1 MKGKKNQRLLALIL
15 SMVLMLGASISAMA
29 QGEAQTEVSGTET
42 EGNQAAQSLE
52 GETVP
57 EEAVIGEEISADKQT
72 RDITEEPSETI
83 TEETT
88 ETYTEDPSETISQE
102 SAEKPSEND
111 GENETTV
118 SEGVPE
124 ESQEEQTSAGNTA
137 VTEPAQI
144 QSSGQT
150 QETFTAEE
158 TYGQEQPEEAVSEAA
173 ELTQEFT
180 DENGNVTQTVT
191 AYVPEGA
198 FQATADQI
206 SMEVSLLDTDDTNY
220 IKGMME
226 ELLTENYYLDGYV
239 LYQINFKVN
248 GEITQPAKAVTIS
261 MTGND
266 LAVEDIQKAHVF
278 YYDPEDPEVEDDED
292 QLAEVLQKDQLIKS
306 LEESGEST
314 ENIEDYD
321 YSEIA
326 VNEGNADTIT
336 VKGWESTIYGCYV
349 EKEAE
354 PVTLEGSAED
364 IHVTLTGPASS
375 FPDEGELALS
385 VKEVNK
391 KTDKLAE
398 KAVEEQA
405 EKEDLEVL
413 DYTALDITILK
424 DGEEIQPLGPVNVTF
439 TKEEK
444 EEKEKT
450 KDAKPD
456 QIKVFHVDEETG
468 KAQDMEATESEE
480 GKVEIET
487 DHFSIYVVV
496 DLDQLGGQID
506 LTVQHWATVNQLT
519 GVDGTDGLIESA
531 GPDGVAGNATASLKS
546 EDVFTRIYTDDVLK
560 LDNTLKKNI
569 EELSKVLLASAD
581 KENKNYEL
589 SEIWFLNDGKSADST
604 NRDDWTIYQASSD
617 ATVNLTKDTTVRLV
631 YNPLSHG
638 SSLAQDVTFYDYDVT
653 DGKRYNANGQEDP
666 NGNYLNTT
674 DKGINSD
681 SNYKGGNEF
690 NRLAVGMNST
700 WVDHKYHNAKSQN
713 GNGVI
718 LNWSGG
724 LADDAKKGIVTGINA
739 DGPIYNG
746 VDAPQ
751 LFNDIPQIGK
761 TVIDGYQL
769 HFSQVG
775 DTYTLSSVTNSLGST
790 VLSNLETL
798 REIWDGKTDGKA
810 RHIFSNNFWPLDG
823 EQDAKD
829 PLLGGSTA
837 YKVKKVHTNT
847 GTKDVSPSD
856 DGKAHNW
863 LFGMRYSFEF
873 TLGDY
878 TGPLNFYFRGD
889 DDFWLFVDGVLRTDL
904 GGIHS
909 SVGANL
915 DLSQCIDMNDRTKTH
930 RIEILYTERGCF
942 GSTCY
947 MQFTIPNVKP
957 VEFEPEVEKTTVT
970 VEKNWEDFNNPNRPA
985 SIDIELYYKK
995 DGSSDWTKYDT
1006 QTLNQ
1011 ANNWKHTWSGLPKY
1025 GYSYKVKEA
1034 GEENGQNG
1042 NYKVTYESGTNTDG
1056 TLALGQDGSFNGTIT
1071 NTLNPSTWI
1080 TVDKVWEDE
1089 SNVSDERPESVD
1101 FYLYY
1106 REKGKTDWTPY
1117 PDGRL
1122 TLKQENAKPGDSN
1135 TWTGKYE
1142 NLPVYAPDG
1151 KTFLEYTVMEV
1162 EGNTPLKQEDKLDG
1176 KTQKDLYTVTYQDGH
1191 IAEDG
1196 TWTGYEAKKNEET
1209 FHLTVTNS
1217 YGVTLK
1223 VVKDWK
1229 GTDLASGTEIY
1240 VGLYKAERPV
1250 EDKILKLNQGNSW
1263 TDSFTYLALGSDYSV
1278 KELRPVKDGENPE
1291 FTIDG
1296 KGYVGV
1302 GEGQQIAFDGGRT
1315 YMVSYSDL
1323 SENSFTITNQEIW
1336 RLVKRS
1342 SSSTDDI
1349 LIPLKDA
1356 EFTLQGPDNKTYT
1369 GTSDANGTVTWKQG
1383 DTEFTGAFPDGQYT
1397 LTETKAPTGYALGNS
1412 VTFTINEGI
1421 PENLGTDNTGMVKDG
1436 ILTFYY
1442 DNTALYELP
1451 SAAGDGIQR
1460 YIIGG
1465 MLLTMAG
1472 LLVLYRIKRREVSK
1486 R

>member
-1 MKGKKNQRLLALIL
+1 MHNMKGTWKKRMLA
-15 SMVLMLGASISAMA
+15 VMLCTVMITGSGSYALAGEQQPVSEVEQQQETNPAGEVEQQETNPA
-29 QGEAQTEVSGTET
+29 DEVKQQETNPAGEAEQQTE
-42 EGNQAAQSLE
+42 
-52 GETVP
+52 
-57 EEAVIGEEISADKQT
+57 T
-72 RDITEEPSETI
+72 RP
-83 TEETT
+83 
-88 ETYTEDPSETISQE
+88 
-102 SAEKPSEND
+102 
-111 GENETTV
+111 ENE
-118 SEGVPE
+118 
-124 ESQEEQTSAGNTA
+124 
-137 VTEPAQI
+137 
-144 QSSGQT
+144 
-150 QETFTAEE
+150 AE
-158 TYGQEQPEEAVSEAA
+158 
-173 ELTQEFT
+173 
-180 DENGNVTQTVT
+180 
-191 AYVPEGA
+191 
-198 FQATADQI
+198 
-206 SMEVSLLDTDDTNY
+206 
-220 IKGMME
+220 
-226 ELLTENYYLDGYV
+226 
-239 LYQINFKVN
+239 
-248 GEITQPAKAVTIS
+248 
-261 MTGND
+261 
-266 LAVEDIQKAHVF
+266 
-278 YYDPEDPEVEDDED
+278 PEVETEPE
-292 QLAEVLQKDQLIKS
+292 AEVVTEKA
-306 LEESGEST
+306 EESEAKPEET
-314 ENIEDYD
+314 EATGTKEIELKGQTDQY
-321 YSEIA
+321 
-326 VNEGNADTIT
+326 TI
-336 VKGWESTIYGCYV
+336 
-349 EKEAE
+349 
-354 PVTLEGSAED
+354 
-364 IHVTLTGPASS
+364 TLTGPASS
-375 FPDEGELALS
+375 FPEGTELSLS
-385 VKEVNK
+385 VSRIDPQIDEVV
-391 KTDKLAE
+391 E
-398 KAVEEQA
+398 SAVEKKAEEQ
-405 EKEDLEVL
+405 ERTVEN
-413 DYTALDITILK
+413 YTAFDIRLLGNGT
-424 DGEEIQPLGPVNVTF
+424 EIQPSGPVNVIF
-439 TKEEK
+439 DRNGREK
-444 EEKEKT
+444 S
-450 KDAKPD
+450 KDTGETR
-456 QIKVFHVDEETG
+456 VYHVDETTG
-468 KAQDMEATESEE
+468 KAEDMKASVNEE
-480 GKVEIET
+480 GKTEIET
-487 DHFSIYVVV
+487 THFSVYVVV

-506 LTVQHWATVNQLT
+506 LTVQHWAKVNQLT
-519 GVDGTDGLIESA
+519 GVDGADGLIESA
-531 GPDGVAGNATASLKS
+531 GPDGVAGNATAKLKS
-546 EDVFTRIYTDDVLK
+546 EDVFTSIYTDDVLK
-560 LDNTLKKNI
+560 LDNTLKKKI

-581 KENKNYEL
+581 KKNKNYEL

-604 NRDDWTIYQASSD
+604 NREDWTIYQASSD

-631 YNPLSHG
+631 YNPLSHD

-653 DGKRYNANGQEDP
+653 DGKRYNANGREDP

-674 DKGINSD
+674 DTGINSD
-681 SNYKGGNEF
+681 SNYNGGNEF

-713 GNGVI
+713 GTGVI

-746 VDAPQ
+746 VVAPQ
-751 LFNDIPQIGK
+751 LFNDTPQIGK

-775 DTYTLSSVTNSLGST
+775 DTYTLSSVTNASDDT
-790 VLSNLETL
+790 VLSKLESL
-798 REIWDGKTDGKA
+798 REIWDGKTGGIA

-823 EQDAKD
+823 EQHANQD

-856 DGKAHNW
+856 DGQAHNW

-915 DLSQCIDMNDRTKTH
+915 DLSQCIDMSDRTKTH

-985 SIDIELYYKK
+985 SIDIELYYQK

-1011 ANNWKHTWSGLPKY
+1011 ANNWKHTWSGLPKH

-1056 TLALGQDGSFNGTIT
+1056 TLAPGQDGSFNGTIT

-1089 SNVSDERPESVD
+1089 SNVSGERPESVD

-1142 NLPVYAPDG
+1142 NLPVYASDG
-1151 KTFLEYTVMEV
+1151 TTLLEYTVMEV

-1191 IAEDG
+1191 IAKDG
-1196 TWTGYEAKKNEET
+1196 TWTGYEAQKNTET

-1217 YGVTLK
+1217 YGVNLK

-1229 GTDLASGTEIY
+1229 GTDPVSGTEIY
-1240 VGLYKAERPV
+1240 VGLYKGEKPV

-1278 KELRPVKDGENPE
+1278 KELRPVKDGEKQE
-1291 FTIDG
+1291 FTIGG
-1296 KGYVGV
+1296 KEYVGV
-1302 GEGQQIAFDGGRT
+1302 GEGQQITFDGGRT

-1323 SENSFTITNQEIW
+1323 SENTFTITNQEIW

-1342 SSSTDDI
+1342 SSSTEDN

-1356 EFTLQGPDNKTYT
+1356 EFTLQGPDNETYT
-1369 GTSDANGTVTWKQG
+1369 GTSDENGTVTWKQG
-1383 DTEFTGAFPDGQYT
+1383 GKEFTGAFPDGEYK
-1397 LTETKAPTGYALGNS
+1397 LTETKAPAGYELGNS
-1412 VTFTINEGI
+1412 ITFTIKEGI
-1421 PENLGTDNTGMVKDG
+1421 PESLGTDNAGIVKDG

-1442 DNTALYELP
+1442 DNTALYTLP
-1451 SAAGDGIQR
+1451 GSGGSGI
-1460 YIIGG
+1460 YWYLFGG
-1465 MLLTMAG
+1465 MLLLAAAS
-1472 LLVLYRIKRREVSK
+1472 LIVYINKRREVLE

>member
-1 MKGKKNQRLLALIL
+1 MKSKKKQRILALIL
-15 SMVLMLGASISAMA
+15 SMVLMLSASISALA
-29 QGEAQTEVSGTET
+29 EGDVQTEASGTET
-42 EGNQAAQSLE
+42 TENQAAVQSLE
-52 GETVP
+52 QETVP
-57 EEAVIGEEISADKQT
+57 ETEVTTEEGGIDTQSAETSTEPVQENTEQEVTETPAEPEQGVTEESAETTDTTQSQAQSTEVQEESDAAEEIPV
-72 RDITEEPSETI
+72 EEQPGET
-83 TEETT
+83 TEET
-88 ETYTEDPSETISQE
+88 
-102 SAEKPSEND
+102 
-111 GENETTV
+111 
-118 SEGVPE
+118 
-124 ESQEEQTSAGNTA
+124 
-137 VTEPAQI
+137 VTE
-144 QSSGQT
+144 
-150 QETFTAEE
+150 ETV
-158 TYGQEQPEEAVSEAA
+158 VSEAA
-173 ELTQEFT
+173 ELKQEFT

-206 SMEVSLLDTDDTNY
+206 SMEVSLLNTDDTNY

-226 ELLTENYYLDGYV
+226 ELLLENYYLDGYV
-239 LYQINFKVN
+239 LYQIDFKVN

-266 LAVEDIQKAHVF
+266 LVVEDTQKAHVF

-292 QLAEVLQKDQLIKS
+292 QLAEVIQKDQLIKS

-336 VKGWESTIYGCYV
+336 VKGWKSTIYGCYV

-364 IHVTLTGPASS
+364 IHVTLTGPVSS
-375 FPDEGELALS
+375 FPDEGELTLS

-405 EKEDLEVL
+405 EKEDLEVVN
-413 DYTALDITILK
+413 YTALDITILK

-444 EEKEKT
+444 EEKEKS

-487 DHFSIYVVV
+487 DHFSVYVVV
-496 DLDQLGGQID
+496 DLDQLGGQIQ

-531 GPDGVAGNATASLKS
+531 KPDGVPGNATASLES
-546 EDVFTRIYTDDVLK
+546 ENVFTSIYTDDVLK

-581 KENKNYEL
+581 KKNKNYEL

-604 NRDDWTIYQASSD
+604 NREDWTIYQASSD
-617 ATVNLTKDTTVRLV
+617 ETVNLTKNTTVRLV

-681 SNYKGGNEF
+681 SNYNGGNEN

-700 WVDHKYHNAKSQN
+700 WVDHKYHNAKSNN
-713 GNGVI
+713 GYGVI

-724 LADDAKKGIVTGINA
+724 QADDAKKGIVTGINA

-746 VDAPQ
+746 VAAPQ
-751 LFNDIPQIGK
+751 LFNDTPQIGK

-775 DTYTLSSVTNSLGST
+775 DTYTLSSVTNASGST
-790 VLSNLETL
+790 VLSKLETL
-798 REIWDGKTDGKA
+798 GEIWDGTTNGKP

-823 EQDAKD
+823 EKHDNQD

-837 YKVKKVHTNT
+837 YKVKKVHTST
-847 GTKDVSPSD
+847 GVKDVSPSD
-856 DGKAHNW
+856 DGQAHNW

-915 DLSQCIDMNDRTKTH
+915 NLSQCIDMSDRTKTH

-985 SIDIELYYKK
+985 SIQVQLLYKK
-995 DGSSDWTKYDT
+995 ANSSEEWKIYDT

-1011 ANNWKHTWSGLPKY
+1011 ANSWKYTWSGLPKY
-1025 GYSYKVKEA
+1025 GYSYKVKEV

-1042 NYKVTYESGTNTDG
+1042 KYKVTYESGDKTDG
-1056 TLALGQDGSFNGTIT
+1056 TLSPGENDSFTGTIT

-1080 TVDKVWEDE
+1080 TVNKVWKDNDNEFQ
-1089 SNVSDERPESVD
+1089 ERPETVD

-1106 REKGKTDWTPY
+1106 RETDQTDWTPY

-1122 TLKQENAKPGDSN
+1122 TLKQDNAKPGDEN
-1135 TWTGKYE
+1135 TWTGQYN
-1142 NLPVYAPDG
+1142 NLPVYALDG
-1151 KTFLEYTVMEV
+1151 KTPLQYTVMEI
-1162 EGNTPLKQEDKLDG
+1162 EGDTPLKQGDKLDG
-1176 KTQKDLYTVTYQDGH
+1176 KTQKGLYTVTYQDGH
-1191 IAEDG
+1191 IDETG
-1196 TWTGYEAKKNEET
+1196 TWEDYPAQPDKET
-1209 FHLTVTNS
+1209 LNLTVTNT
-1217 YGVTLK
+1217 YGVNLE

-1229 GTDLASGTEIY
+1229 GTVPAADTEIY
-1240 VGLYKAERPV
+1240 VGLYKSGEPV
-1250 EDKILKLNQGNSW
+1250 QDKYLKLSADNW
-1263 TDSFTYLALGSDYSV
+1263 TGSFEYLPLGSDYSV
-1278 KELRPVKDGENPE
+1278 KELRPVKEDETAE
-1291 FTIDG
+1291 FTISISG
-1296 KGYVGV
+1296 TEAEYVGA
-1302 GEGQQIAFDGGRT
+1302 GEGEKIAFDGGRT
-1315 YMVSYSDL
+1315 YTVAYSDL
-1323 SENSFTITNQEIW
+1323 TENTITITNQEIW
-1336 RLVKRS
+1336 HLVKRS
-1342 SSSTDDI
+1342 SSGTEQNPI
-1349 LIPLKDA
+1349 YLPGA
-1356 EFTLQGPDNKTYT
+1356 EFELKHT
-1369 GTSDANGTVTWKQG
+1369 NGTAYIGISGEDGTVSWKKG
-1383 DTEFTGAFPDGQYT
+1383 NDSFNGVFPDGQYT

-1412 VTFTINEGI
+1412 ITFTIKDGI
-1421 PENLGTDNTGMVKDG
+1421 PESMGTGNSGIVKDG

-1451 SAAGDGIQR
+1451 SADGDGIQR

-1472 LLVLYRIKRREVSK
+1472 LLVLYRIKRREVSE

>member
-1 MKGKKNQRLLALIL
+1 MKSKKKQRILALIL
-15 SMVLMLGASISAMA
+15 SMVLMLSASISALA
-29 QGEAQTEVSGTET
+29 EGDVQTEASGTET
-42 EGNQAAQSLE
+42 TENQAAVQSLE
-52 GETVP
+52 QETVP
-57 EEAVIGEEISADKQT
+57 ETEVTTEEGGIDTQSAETSTEPVQENTEQEVTETPAEPEQGVTEESAETTDTTQSQAQSTEVQEESDAAEEIPV
-72 RDITEEPSETI
+72 EEQPGET
-83 TEETT
+83 TEETAT
-88 ETYTEDPSETISQE
+88 
-102 SAEKPSEND
+102 
-111 GENETTV
+111 
-118 SEGVPE
+118 
-124 ESQEEQTSAGNTA
+124 
-137 VTEPAQI
+137 
-144 QSSGQT
+144 
-150 QETFTAEE
+150 EE
-158 TYGQEQPEEAVSEAA
+158 TVVSEAA
-173 ELTQEFT
+173 ELKQEFT

-206 SMEVSLLDTDDTNY
+206 SMEVSLLNTDDTNY

-226 ELLTENYYLDGYV
+226 ELLLENYYLDGYV
-239 LYQINFKVN
+239 LYQIDFKVN

-266 LAVEDIQKAHVF
+266 LAVEDTQKAHVF

-292 QLAEVLQKDQLIKS
+292 QLAEVIQKDQLIKS

-364 IHVTLTGPASS
+364 IHVTLTGPVSS
-375 FPDEGELALS
+375 FPDEGELTLS

-405 EKEDLEVL
+405 EKEDLEVVN
-413 DYTALDITILK
+413 YTALDITILK

-444 EEKEKT
+444 EKSP
-450 KDAKPD
+450 DSKPD
-456 QIKVFHVDEETG
+456 QIKVFHVDEDTG

-487 DHFSIYVVV
+487 DHFSVYVVV
-496 DLDQLGGQID
+496 DLEQLGGQIQ

-531 GPDGVAGNATASLKS
+531 GPDGVAGNATAKLKS
-546 EDVFTRIYTDDVLK
+546 EDVFTSIYTDDVLK

-581 KENKNYEL
+581 KKNKNYEL

-604 NRDDWTIYQASSD
+604 NREDWTIYQASSD
-617 ATVNLTKDTTVRLV
+617 ETVNLTKDTTVRLV

-653 DGKRYNANGQEDP
+653 DGKRYRLENGNLVEDK

-674 DKGINSD
+674 NQGINSD
-681 SNYKGGNEF
+681 SNYNNEGNEW

-700 WVDHKYHNAKSQN
+700 WVDHSYHNAKSKN
-713 GNGVI
+713 GDSKGVLLNWAGNGM
-718 LNWSGG
+718 
-724 LADDAKKGIVTGINA
+724 ADSAKKGIVTGINA
-739 DGPIYNG
+739 DGPIYDG
-746 VDAPQ
+746 VVAPQ
-751 LFNDIPQIGK
+751 LFNNTPQVGK
-761 TVIDGYQL
+761 TVLHGYQL
-769 HFSQVG
+769 HFNQVG
-775 DTYTLSSVTNSLGST
+775 DTYTLSSVSNKDGEK
-790 VLSNLETL
+790 VLNDLETI
-798 REIWDGKTDGKA
+798 REIWDKPGKN
-810 RHIFSNNFWPLDG
+810 RHIFSNNFWPLDK
-823 EQDAKD
+823 EQHLNQD
-829 PLLGGSTA
+829 PLLGGQTK
-837 YKVKKVHTNT
+837 YKVHKVNTNVGDKDT
-847 GTKDVSPSD
+847 GESD
-856 DGKAHNW
+856 DGEDHNW

-915 DLSQCIDMNDRTKTH
+915 DLSKCINMNDRTTTH

-947 MQFTIPNVKP
+947 MQFTIPNVMP

-985 SIDIELYYKK
+985 SIDIELYYQK

-1042 NYKVTYESGTNTDG
+1042 NYKVTYESGTKTDG
-1056 TLALGQDGSFNGTIT
+1056 TLAPGQDGSFNGTIT

-1089 SNVSDERPESVD
+1089 SNVSGERPESVD

-1122 TLKQENAKPGDSN
+1122 TLKQENGKPDDSN

-1142 NLPVYAPDG
+1142 NLPVYASDG

-1162 EGNTPLKQEDKLDG
+1162 EGNTPLKQEDKLNG
-1176 KTQKDLYTVTYQDGH
+1176 KTQQDLYTVTYQDDH
-1191 IAEDG
+1191 IAENG
-1196 TWTGYEAKKNEET
+1196 TWTGYKAKQNAET

-1217 YGVTLK
+1217 YGVNLK

-1229 GTDLASGTEIY
+1229 GTGPASGTEIY
-1240 VGLYKAERPV
+1240 VGLYKDEKPV
-1250 EDKILKLNQGNSW
+1250 ADKILKLNQGNSW
-1263 TDSFTYLALGSDYSV
+1263 TDSFSYLALGSDYSV
-1278 KELRPVKDGENPE
+1278 KELRPVKDRENPE

-1302 GEGQQIAFDGGRT
+1302 GKGQQIAFDGGRT

-1323 SENSFTITNQEIW
+1323 SENTFTITNQEIW

-1342 SSSTDDI
+1342 SSSTDDN

-1369 GTSDANGTVTWKQG
+1369 GTSDENGTVTWKQG
-1383 DTEFTGAFPDGQYT
+1383 DTEFTGAFPDGEYK

-1412 VTFTINEGI
+1412 ITFTIKEGI

-1442 DNTALYELP
+1442 DNTALYALP
-1451 SAAGDGIQR
+1451 SADGDGIQR

-1465 MLLTMAG
+1465 MLLTIAG
-1472 LLVLYRIKRREVSK
+1472 LLVLYRIKRREVSE